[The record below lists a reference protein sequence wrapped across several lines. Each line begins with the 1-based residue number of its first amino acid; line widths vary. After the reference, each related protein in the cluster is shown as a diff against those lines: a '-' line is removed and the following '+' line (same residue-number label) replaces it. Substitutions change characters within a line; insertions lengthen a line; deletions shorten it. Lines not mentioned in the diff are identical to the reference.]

1 MEDYLS
7 VGQISK
13 PHGIKGEVKVIPLT
27 DDIKRFRKLKK
38 VYIDGNEKTIVWCKM
53 QVDRVILKIEGIDTI
68 EAAEILRNKYIQVKR
83 EEAVRLPKDSYFVTD
98 LVSCTVYDTLENKIG
113 KIYDV
118 IKTGSNDVY
127 WIKDEKEV
135 LIPALKDIVLE
146 VDIDSHRIVIRPIK
160 EWQDEDWYP
169 NIISRDV

>member
-160 EWQDEDWYP
+160 EWQDED
-169 NIISRDV
+169 

>member
-68 EAAEILRNKYIQVKR
+68 EGAEILRNKYIQVKR

-160 EWQDEDWYP
+160 EWQDED
-169 NIISRDV
+169 

>member
-1 MEDYLS
+1 MFGGEYMEDYLS

-68 EAAEILRNKYIQVKR
+68 ESAEILRNKYIQVKR

-160 EWQDEDWYP
+160 EWQDED
-169 NIISRDV
+169 

>member
-13 PHGIKGEVKVIPLT
+13 PHGVKGEVKVIPLT
-27 DDIKRFRKLKK
+27 DDMKRFRKLKN
-38 VYIDGNEKTIVWCKM
+38 VYVDGNEKTIVWCKM
-53 QVDRVILKIEGIDTI
+53 QVDRVILKIEGIDTM
-68 EAAEILRNKYIQVKR
+68 EGAESLRNKYIQIKR

-98 LVSCTVYDTLENKIG
+98 LLSCTVYDTLENKIG

-135 LIPALKDIVLE
+135 LIPALKDIVLD
-146 VDIDSHRIVIRPIK
+146 VDIDSHKIIIRPIK
-160 EWQDEDWYP
+160 EWQYED
-169 NIISRDV
+169 

>member
-13 PHGIKGEVKVIPLT
+13 PHGVKGEVKVIPLT
-27 DDIKRFRKLKK
+27 DDMKRFRKLKN
-38 VYIDGNEKTIVWCKM
+38 VYVDGNEKTIVWCKM
-53 QVDRVILKIEGIDTI
+53 QVDRVILKIEGIDTM
-68 EAAEILRNKYIQVKR
+68 EGAESLRNKYIQIKR

-98 LVSCTVYDTLENKIG
+98 LLSCTVYDTLENKIG

-135 LIPALKDIVLE
+135 LIPALKDIVLD
-146 VDIDSHRIVIRPIK
+146 VDIDSHKIIIRPIK
-160 EWQDEDWYP
+160 EWQYEDWYP
-169 NIISRDV
+169 NIVSRDV

>member
-1 MEDYLS
+1 MFGGEYMEDYLS

-160 EWQDEDWYP
+160 EWQDED
-169 NIISRDV
+169 

>member
-38 VYIDGNEKTIVWCKM
+38 VYIDGNEKVIVWCKM

-68 EAAEILRNKYIQVKR
+68 EGAESLRNKYIQVKR
-83 EEAVRLPKDSYFVTD
+83 EEAVRLPKDSYFIAD
-98 LVSCTVYDTLENKIG
+98 LLSCTVYDTSENKIG
-113 KIYDV
+113 KVYDV

-127 WIKDEKEV
+127 WIKDEKEI
-135 LIPALKDIVLE
+135 LIPALKDIVLD
-146 VDIDSHRIVIRPIK
+146 VDIDSHKIIIRPIK
-160 EWQDEDWYP
+160 EWQDED
-169 NIISRDV
+169 

>member
-1 MEDYLS
+1 MFGGEYMEDYLS

-68 EAAEILRNKYIQVKR
+68 EGAEILRNKYIQVKR

-160 EWQDEDWYP
+160 EWQDED
-169 NIISRDV
+169 

>member
-38 VYIDGNEKTIVWCKM
+38 VYIDGNEKVIVWCKM
-53 QVDRVILKIEGIDTI
+53 QVDRVILKIEGIDTM
-68 EAAEILRNKYIQVKR
+68 EGAESLRNKYIQVKR
-83 EEAVRLPKDSYFVTD
+83 EEAVRLPKDSYFIAD
-98 LVSCTVYDTLENKIG
+98 LLSCTVYDTSENKIG
-113 KIYDV
+113 KVYDV

-127 WIKDEKEV
+127 WIKDEKEI
-135 LIPALKDIVLE
+135 LIPALKDIVLD
-146 VDIDSHRIVIRPIK
+146 VDIDSHKIIIRPIK
-160 EWQDEDWYP
+160 EWQDED
-169 NIISRDV
+169 

>member
-38 VYIDGNEKTIVWCKM
+38 VYIDGNEKVIVWCKM
-53 QVDRVILKIEGIDTI
+53 QIDRVILKIEGIDTM
-68 EAAEILRNKYIQVKR
+68 EGAESLRNKYIQVKR
-83 EEAVRLPKDSYFVTD
+83 EEAVRLPKDSYFIAD
-98 LVSCTVYDTLENKIG
+98 LLSCTVYDTSENKIG
-113 KIYDV
+113 KVYDV

-127 WIKDEKEV
+127 WIKDEKEI
-135 LIPALKDIVLE
+135 LIPALKDIVLD
-146 VDIDSHRIVIRPIK
+146 VDIDSHKIIIRPIK
-160 EWQDEDWYP
+160 EWQDED
-169 NIISRDV
+169 

>member
-38 VYIDGNEKTIVWCKM
+38 VYIDGNEKVIVWCKM
-53 QVDRVILKIEGIDTI
+53 QVDRVILKIEGIDTM
-68 EAAEILRNKYIQVKR
+68 EGAESLRNKYIQVKR
-83 EEAVRLPKDSYFVTD
+83 EEAVRLPKDSYFIAD
-98 LVSCTVYDTLENKIG
+98 LLSCTVYDTSENNIG
-113 KIYDV
+113 KVYDV

-127 WIKDEKEV
+127 WIKDEKEI
-135 LIPALKDIVLE
+135 LIPALKDIVLD
-146 VDIDSHRIVIRPIK
+146 VDIDSHKIIIRPIK
-160 EWQDEDWYP
+160 EWQDED
-169 NIISRDV
+169 